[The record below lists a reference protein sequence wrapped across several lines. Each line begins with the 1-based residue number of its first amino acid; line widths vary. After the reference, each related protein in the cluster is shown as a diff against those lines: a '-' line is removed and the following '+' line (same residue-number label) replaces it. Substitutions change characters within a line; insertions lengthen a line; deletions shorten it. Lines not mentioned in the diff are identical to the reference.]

1 MTKKDL
7 DGSILESSALFDG
20 LDREALD
27 GLVRLARI
35 VELDQGKA
43 LFAQGDRSDGC
54 YSIIEGVLKV
64 SAVSNE
70 GEEALLA
77 VVGTGDV
84 IGEMGLI
91 DGAPRSADV
100 TALKDCR
107 LAFLASREFKRF
119 ADVNPSV
126 YRHMLEIMCVRLR
139 ASNEAFAAYQLLPL
153 AGRLARVLLRLAEG
167 FGKPLDDGRLLVHQK
182 FTQSDF
188 ARMTGT
194 ARENVNRQLNSWR
207 KENLVSRISGYYC
220 IENRVRL
227 TEIAKI

>member
-1 MTKKDL
+1 MDL
-7 DGSILESSALFDG
+7 SGSILQSSALFEG
-20 LDREALD
+20 LDRDALD
-27 GLVRLARI
+27 GLARLARI
-35 VELDQGKA
+35 VDLGQGDM

-54 YSIIEGVLKV
+54 YSIVDGVLKV
-64 SAVSNE
+64 SAASNE

-77 VVGTGDV
+77 VVGAGDV

-100 TALKDCR
+100 AALKDCR
-107 LAFLASREFKRF
+107 LAFLASRDFTRF
-119 ADVNPSV
+119 ADDNPSV
-126 YRHMLEIMCVRLR
+126 YRHMLEIMCIRLR

-182 FTQSDF
+182 FTQADF

-194 ARENVNRQLNSWR
+194 ARENVNRQFKSWH
-207 KENLVSRISGYYC
+207 KDAVVSRISGYYC
-220 IENRVRL
+220 IENRAQL
-227 TEIAKI
+227 EEIAKI